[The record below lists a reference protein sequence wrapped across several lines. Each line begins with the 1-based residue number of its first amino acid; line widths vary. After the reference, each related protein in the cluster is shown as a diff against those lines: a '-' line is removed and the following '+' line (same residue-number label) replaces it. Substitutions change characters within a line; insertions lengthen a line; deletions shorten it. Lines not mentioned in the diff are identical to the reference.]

1 MTVPSEW
8 FRHSI
13 LMQCHHTVISTLQ
26 VMEALDQHSP
36 DARVY
41 VLVHKMDLVVEEV
54 MSCDVM

>member
-1 MTVPSEW
+1 MPPHGHLDSA
-8 FRHSI
+8 
-13 LMQCHHTVISTLQ
+13 Q

-54 MSCDVM
+54 MSCDAM